1 MPQNDMQQ
9 KDSGASLPEVNAK
22 NPIYPNFT
30 KVTAKNVVA
39 FFSLTGTEKYK
50 ALIMQSNQL
59 E

>member
-1 MPQNDMQQ
+1 MQQ
-9 KDSGASLPEVNAK
+9 KDNGSSLPEVNAK
-22 NPIYPNFT
+22 NIIILDFT

-50 ALIMQSNQL
+50 ALIMQSKQL

>member
-1 MPQNDMQQ
+1 MQQ
-9 KDSGASLPEVNAK
+9 KDCGASLPEVNAK
-22 NPIYPNFT
+22 NPIYPDFT

-39 FFSLTGTEKYK
+39 FFSLAGTEKYK